1 MVALFFLICRVLT
14 IKLTVYGVFRNELEQ
29 NNPGKDILVWS
40 VLMLSFMCPDK
51 KLCYGNNTG

>member
-1 MVALFFLICRVLT
+1 MVAVLT

-40 VLMLSFMCPDK
+40 LLMLSFMCPDK